1 MSVCNWCVGR
11 FSPTEDINLFFPL
24 VRLRRSHVVY
34 DEYKHRN
41 EPSLTMLTNY
51 TMDGLSYTGLV
62 PSFLG
67 PYQNIRERAL
77 VNSPISAGSTF
88 CTIIVWM
95 HVLASFPGPT
105 KLSGLQAMKNWVCP
119 GVTLYY
125 LNTLS
130 VLSQR
135 TVQLLCGYTSS
146 TSIHLLLGVN
156 AN

>member
-1 MSVCNWCVGR
+1 VCWQVLSHR
-11 FSPTEDINLFFPL
+11 RHKLVLSSSALAEFSHNLQ
-24 VRLRRSHVVY
+24 H
-34 DEYKHRN
+34 HN
-41 EPSLTMLTNY
+41 EPSFTMLTNY
-51 TMDGLSYTGLV
+51 TMDGLSYTGLI

-95 HVLASFPGPT
+95 PVLASFLVPT
-105 KLSGLQAMKNWVCP
+105 QLSALQAMKNWVCP
-119 GVTLYY
+119 GVTLCY

-146 TSIHLLLGVN
+146 TSMYLLLGVN
-156 AN
+156 VN